1 MYYIGIYLF
10 VCMKYMGNNTIPYLT
25 TWVLTAGTRKTY
37 TGKPPRGGAVMMV
50 DRSQYRAE
58 EEEARNPI
66 LEPARYSPLSPAV
79 TSTTTATT
87 SPTAMVGGGAKVTT
101 TGKNK
106 AQNTTTVAAATN
118 TTKKGTGT
126 DTVASST
133 TTSIHTSSPSATTT
147 AAVAVPTPSYSQ
159 DLLDLDFLSD
169 DSPFPSS
176 HTPTPL
182 SSATSTPH
190 SPIHTSSTPTQQHHK
205 KNDCMD
211 DAENL

>member
-1 MYYIGIYLF
+1 
-10 VCMKYMGNNTIPYLT
+10 
-25 TWVLTAGTRKTY
+25 
-37 TGKPPRGGAVMMV
+37 MMV

-79 TSTTTATT
+79 TSTNVATATT
-87 SPTAMVGGGAKVTT
+87 TSPSAMVGGGASVTTT

-118 TTKKGTGT
+118 TTKKRIST
-126 DTVASST
+126 DKVASPT
-133 TTSIHTSSPSATTT
+133 TASIHTSLPSATTT
-147 AAVAVPTPSYSQ
+147 AVATVPTPSYSQ

-182 SSATSTPH
+182 PTTTSTPH
-190 SPIHTSSTPTQQHHK
+190 SPTPTQPHK
-205 KNDCMD
+205 KNHSVD
-211 DAENL
+211 DAENM

>member
-1 MYYIGIYLF
+1 
-10 VCMKYMGNNTIPYLT
+10 MGNNTIPYLT

-50 DRSQYRAE
+50 DRSHYRAE

-66 LEPARYSPLSPAV
+66 LEPARYSPLSPA
-79 TSTTTATT
+79 AAAA
-87 SPTAMVGGGAKVTT
+87 SPTATVGGGASVTT

-106 AQNTTTVAAATN
+106 AQNTTTTAAATN

-126 DTVASST
+126 DRVASPT
-133 TTSIHTSSPSATTT
+133 TTSIHTSPPSATTT

-182 SSATSTPH
+182 PTTTSTPH
-190 SPIHTSSTPTQQHHK
+190 SPTPTQPHK
-205 KNDCMD
+205 KNHSVD
-211 DAENL
+211 DAENM